1 MKDLL
6 GVIDFRGKFYRLLS
20 SFFLKEASSDV
31 LKTLSSL
38 PLPSMRSEKSFGDL
52 IPPKGKE
59 LISFKKELDVDFA
72 RIFLGMNSR
81 GAFPYESVYQTKLGL
96 LMQDPF
102 DEVREFYGKM
112 GFRKNPDLKEPEDHI
127 GIQLAFMANLAHQAG
142 IALQNDKKPEPHT
155 HLTQQREFLL
165 QHLSPWV
172 PSFCKDIQ
180 EVARTEF
187 FKSLASLLNAWI
199 SSDREELDRLIR
211 LLRTK
216 GCH

>member
-1 MKDLL
+1 MKDLAR
-6 GVIDFRGKFYRLLS
+6 VIDFRGEFYRLLS
-20 SFFLKEASSDV
+20 SFFLKEASVEV
-31 LKTLSSL
+31 LETLSSL
-38 PLPSMRSEKSFGDL
+38 SLPPMRSEKSIRNL

-59 LISFKKELDVDFA
+59 VKSFKEELDVDFA
-72 RIFLGMNSR
+72 RIFLGLNCR
-81 GAFPYESVYQTKLGL
+81 GAFPYESVYRTKLGL

-112 GFRKNPDLKEPEDHI
+112 GFKKNPGLKEPEDHI
-127 GIQLAFMANLAHQAG
+127 AIELAFMANLAHQTG
-142 IALQNDKKPEPHT
+142 MALKNDKKQEALT
-155 HLTQQREFLL
+155 HLEQQREFLR

-180 EVARTEF
+180 EVAWTEF
-187 FKSLASLLNAWI
+187 FKSSASLLSAWI

-216 GCH
+216 G

>member
-1 MKDLL
+1 MKDLAE
-6 GVIDFRGKFYRLLS
+6 VINFRGEFYRVLS
-20 SFFLKEASSDV
+20 SLFLKEASMEV
-31 LKTLSSL
+31 LETLSSSSL
-38 PLPSMRSEKSFGDL
+38 PPVRSKRSIEGL

-59 LISFKKELDVDFA
+59 LKSFKEELDVDFA

-81 GAFPYESVYQTKLGL
+81 GAFPYESVYRSKLGL

-102 DEVREFYGKM
+102 DEVRESYNKTGVT
-112 GFRKNPDLKEPEDHI
+112 KNSNLAEPDDHI
-127 GIQLAFMANLAHQAG
+127 GIELAFMANLAHQTG
-142 IALQNDKKPEPHT
+142 IALKNDRKQEALT
-155 HLTQQREFLL
+155 HLEQQREFLR

-180 EVARTEF
+180 EVAWTEF

-211 LLRTK
+211 LLRAK
-216 GCH
+216 G